1 MVFISQAISNQLIKN
16 ITLEKGEMTNE
27 KFSKLIGLIG
37 VLAFTIAGCA
47 SGSAKDTKTETVK
60 LGVVGT
66 KMMNGNRSKT
76 V

>member
-1 MVFISQAISNQLIKN
+1 MK
-16 ITLEKGEMTNE
+16 

-47 SGSAKDTKTETVK
+47 SGSAKEQ
-60 LGVVGT
+60 

>member
-1 MVFISQAISNQLIKN
+1 
-16 ITLEKGEMTNE
+16 MTNE

-37 VLAFTIAGCA
+37 VLAFTIAVVHRG
-47 SGSAKDTKTETVK
+47 AKDTKTETVK

>member
-1 MVFISQAISNQLIKN
+1 MK
-16 ITLEKGEMTNE
+16 

-66 KMMNGNRSKT
+66 KNDEWESVKDLSLIHI
-76 V
+76 